1 MKTMIIFVS
10 GVLVDKPFT
19 FFNGFKISRLSDLS
33 DKDIINESDAQKIIK
48 NKNLCILYKS
58 VEKDNYTPELFEQGV
73 FTSEIISLNLRS
85 TIGVKI
91 LAASDYCTYNVPNI
105 INYGITKSLDET
117 DLGEIN
123 NNIKE
128 FENRT
133 PEEKNCLTV
142 ALMYL
147 NKSKICINRVNGN
160 YEHAIFFRVALENC
174 FNAPRESKEAVIAQ
188 RATVLLDQFDS
199 SLVKQRF
206 KRIYQQ
212 TSIAV
217 HSGIVPKE
225 PRNNSKER
233 KVKIEELYMYDILV
247 LSITKIIRH
256 GFPNW

>member
-1 MKTMIIFVS
+1 MIIFVS
-10 GVLVDKPFT
+10 GISVDKPFT

-33 DKDIINESDAQKIIK
+33 DKGIFNETQNIIK
-48 NKNLCILYKS
+48 NKNLCVLYKS
-58 VEKDNYTPELFEQGV
+58 VEKDNYTPELFEQGI

-85 TIGVKI
+85 TIGVEV

-105 INYGITKSLDET
+105 INYGIAKNLDET
-117 DLGEIN
+117 DLGDIN
-123 NNIKE
+123 KNIIE

-133 PEEKNCLTV
+133 PEEKDCIKV

-147 NKSKICINRVNGN
+147 NKSKICIKRVNGN

-188 RATVLLDQFDS
+188 RATVLLDEFDS
-199 SLVKQRF
+199 NLVKQRF
-206 KRIYQQ
+206 KRIYEQ
-212 TSIAV
+212 TSVAV
-217 HSGIVPKE
+217 HSGTVPKK

-233 KVKIEELYMYDILV
+233 KVKIENLYMYDILV

-256 GFPNW
+256 GFPDW